1 MNNYAKGRLR
11 TQTSNLLV
19 QVACWAFSVKYNH
32 LLSQID
38 YKLLNS
44 PLSGIVKRRKK
55 ICQKI
60 VNTLKKPLLVSVELD
75 SKKAINHFVI
85 RVSRLFF
92 NI

>member
-60 VNTLKKPLLVSVELD
+60 VNTLKKTFASLCRAGQQKSYQSFCYSCLQ
-75 SKKAINHFVI
+75 IIFYI
-85 RVSRLFF
+85 
-92 NI
+92 